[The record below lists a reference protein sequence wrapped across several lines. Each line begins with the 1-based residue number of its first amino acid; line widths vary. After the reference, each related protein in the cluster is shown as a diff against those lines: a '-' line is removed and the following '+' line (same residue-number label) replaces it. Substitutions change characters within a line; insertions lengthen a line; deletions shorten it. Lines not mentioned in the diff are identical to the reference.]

1 MILKEKYEKATLLL
15 LDMIIMSDR
24 FDNEL
29 TSEKGVGKVF
39 DKVRLMC
46 NLLLGSVVT
55 IFCVAHTRL
64 ARPDLS
70 AHAHVRAPLFYFV
83 FYLMKFTSN
92 M

>member
-39 DKVRLMC
+39 DKVRLLC
-46 NLLLGSVVT
+46 NN
-55 IFCVAHTRL
+55 
-64 ARPDLS
+64 
-70 AHAHVRAPLFYFV
+70 V
-83 FYLMKFTSN
+83 FITSFHEI
-92 M
+92 

>member
-39 DKVRLMC
+39 DKLITYSLQVFT
-46 NLLLGSVVT
+46 NSESANFFHD
-55 IFCVAHTRL
+55 IFL
-64 ARPDLS
+64 I
-70 AHAHVRAPLFYFV
+70 FF
-83 FYLMKFTSN
+83 
-92 M
+92 